1 MLYHLWITVGKGGGG
16 SDCLGSFYIYLP
28 KSQEIG
34 HVTIFPTVPYGPGLV
49 GHEFTTKFISYF

>member
-1 MLYHLWITVGKGGGG
+1 MLYHLWITVGEGGG
-16 SDCLGSFYIYLP
+16 SDCLGSFCIYLP

-49 GHEFTTKFISYF
+49 GHEFTTK